1 MGNSLFNLGTTS
13 VMIIACR
20 LILSITGIINLTLH
34 FVRRIEMKSVVFGGH
49 GFIGAEI
56 VRALLHNGVSVTV
69 ADKSQPSRRCDQL
82 FGYGAVRSAQ
92 VDILD
97 ASSLRQL
104 TEGVDRVY
112 HLAGKLGTSELDDD
126 VVQGINVNIIGAV
139 NVFAAC
145 VENRVPIVFYPS
157 KPNVW
162 LNTYTITKH
171 AAERF
176 AQLYS
181 RSGETTICSLRY
193 FNAYGPYQASGPVRK
208 IIPCFAQ
215 RAMRGLPIEIFGDG
229 EQVVD
234 MIFSADLARIT
245 VDFTEVAQGDVPLD
259 CGRGI
264 GLTVNE
270 VAHAVNRFFGN
281 AAGVRHV
288 PMRRG
293 ETPGTRL
300 VANIDPLRKLLGDL
314 SFTSWES
321 SLAATLQW
329 YETQETNLHKRPPLS
344 AAVVGAA

>member
-1 MGNSLFNLGTTS
+1 
-13 VMIIACR
+13 
-20 LILSITGIINLTLH
+20 
-34 FVRRIEMKSVVFGGH
+34 MKAVVFGGY

-56 VRALLHNGVSVTV
+56 VRALLHDGVSVTV
-69 ADKSQPSRRCDQL
+69 ADKSHASRRCDQL
-82 FGYGAVRSAQ
+82 FGFGAVRSVQ

-97 ASSLRQL
+97 APALRRL

-112 HLAGKLGTSELDDD
+112 HLAGKLGTSELEENA
-126 VVQGINVNIIGAV
+126 VEGINVNIIGAV

-145 VENRVPIVFYPS
+145 VENAVPIVFYPS

-181 RSGETTICSLRY
+181 SNGATSICSLRY

-208 IIPCFAQ
+208 IIPSFAQ
-215 RAMRGLPIEIFGDG
+215 RAMRGLPIEVFGNG

-245 VDFTEVAQGDVPLD
+245 VDFTEVAQDDVPLD

-270 VAHAVNRFFGN
+270 VAEVVNRRFGN
-281 AAGVRHV
+281 SAGVRRL

-293 ETPGTRL
+293 ETPDTRL
-300 VANIDPLRKLLGDL
+300 VANIESLRELLGGL
-314 SFTSWES
+314 SLTSWES

-329 YETQETNLHKRPPLS
+329 YEAQESEL
-344 AAVVGAA
+344 VGATG